1 MSYIDFTKLR
11 FSAQNL
17 NFNEL
22 NNSLSNYNNVQLESL
37 KNDLLIYKYNDKNLL
52 NDYKQNNY
60 SVLHQQYKA
69 KRKIIDEEY
78 KAKRK
83 IVDDEKE
90 MINNIVSTNYSN
102 MYALL
107 KNYDNI
113 LNDIK
118 NRKNNLLNENQSI
131 YDVIHKL
138 DNIGIYKILVKL
150 YKKFI
155 KVMNN
160 DSSSY
165 ETFYNFIIHIK
176 NYISEME
183 FVYYNNNEVL
193 PYIKRD
199 LKTISTFKLNKELLE
214 IKNLMV
220 HFMEN
225 KYYDDIMFVLDYI
238 LDNIKDDKGKNIF
251 TRDYDKVLLEIDDYL
266 PIN

>member
-1 MSYIDFTKLR
+1 
-11 FSAQNL
+11 
-17 NFNEL
+17 
-22 NNSLSNYNNVQLESL
+22 
-37 KNDLLIYKYNDKNLL
+37 
-52 NDYKQNNY
+52 
-60 SVLHQQYKA
+60 
-69 KRKIIDEEY
+69 
-78 KAKRK
+78 
-83 IVDDEKE
+83 

-102 MYALL
+102 MNVLL

-113 LNDIK
+113 INDIK
-118 NRKNNLLNENQSI
+118 NRQNNLLNENQSI

-155 KVMNN
+155 QIMNN
-160 DSSSY
+160 DFSSY
-165 ETFYNFIIHIK
+165 QTFYNFIIHIK
-176 NYISEME
+176 NYINEME
-183 FVYYNNNEVL
+183 FVYNPNNEVF
-193 PYIKRD
+193 PYRIQALEK
-199 LKTISTFKLNKELLE
+199 ISLFKLNKELLE

-238 LDNIKDDKGKNIF
+238 LDNIKDDTGKNIF